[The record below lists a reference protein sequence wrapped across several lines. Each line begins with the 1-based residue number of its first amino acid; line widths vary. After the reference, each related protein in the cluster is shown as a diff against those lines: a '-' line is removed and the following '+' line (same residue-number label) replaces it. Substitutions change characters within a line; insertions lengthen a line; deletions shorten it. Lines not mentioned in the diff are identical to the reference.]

1 MIFLYK
7 TNFALKK
14 SSRYKCMIFFQR
26 YMYVY
31 CKENS
36 TYNRTPFP
44 KYLLRRW
51 RPIQSAPSHKISQS
65 FTNPLIDGKSTN
77 IKISFEHKVAEKLF
91 VPKVS
96 RLSSELSRMCDVTS
110 LWYPAFVVCKASASY
125 QFDGCCWQRLKRM
138 SKKKKTISTEK
149 SRFTFVNQRKTSQL
163 RQSVSGFVK
172 QKPDL
177 IISTWLTAEAK
188 YCIFLSERRL
198 KIMSNSKQTSAHLL
212 LSNASNNNK

>member
-44 KYLLRRW
+44 KCMLRRW
-51 RPIQSAPSHKISQS
+51 RPKLSVPCHIISHN
-65 FTNPLIDGKSTN
+65 FTNPLIEGKSTN
-77 IKISFEHKVAEKLF
+77 IKISSEYSVAKKLF
-91 VPKVS
+91 APKVS

-125 QFDGCCWQRLKRM
+125 QFDGCCWQRLKRTRN
-138 SKKKKTISTEK
+138 KKNYFHKKT
-149 SRFTFVNQRKTSQL
+149 RFTFVNQKNTSQL

-188 YCIFLSERRL
+188 HRIFLSERRL
-198 KIMSNSKQTSAHLL
+198 KIMSSSKQTSAHHP
-212 LSNASNNNK
+212 LSSASNNK